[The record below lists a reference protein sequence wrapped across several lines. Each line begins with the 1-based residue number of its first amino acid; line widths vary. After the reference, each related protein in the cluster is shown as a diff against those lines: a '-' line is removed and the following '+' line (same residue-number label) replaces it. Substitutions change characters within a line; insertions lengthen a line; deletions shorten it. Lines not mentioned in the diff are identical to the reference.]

1 MVKARGP
8 MYLDNVLMIFRV
20 VFIGLRGSYV
30 RLLINQMLINP
41 LDGTQWVINKSQMDL
56 LIP

>member
-8 MYLDNVLMIFRV
+8 MYLDNVLTIFV
-20 VFIGLRGSYV
+20 VIFIGSGDFYV

-41 LDGTQWVINKSQMDL
+41 LDGT
-56 LIP
+56 